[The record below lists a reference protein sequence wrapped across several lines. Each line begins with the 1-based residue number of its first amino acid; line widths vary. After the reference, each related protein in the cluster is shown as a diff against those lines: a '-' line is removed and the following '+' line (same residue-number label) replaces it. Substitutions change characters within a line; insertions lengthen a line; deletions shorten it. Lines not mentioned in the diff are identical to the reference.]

1 MLAGMVALREQ
12 GAISAVSLGMNMVV
26 APQILRLI
34 RESPAGTFDDIMLAH
49 GWNLL
54 CVDGAEVI
62 LECQQ
67 RGIAVHNAGVY
78 CSGLLVSHDTYFYSP
93 ASEDIRSRAA
103 QWGELS
109 EAHGVA
115 LPAVAIAFGLWPSA
129 VSHVVWACVR
139 KASSSRRSGGW
150 RRLGGCQ
157 TSCGARQREPEC
169 WTLLWWR
176 LFGHSS
182 NQQH

>member
-12 GAISAVSLGMNMVV
+12 GALSAVSLGMNMVV

-78 CSGLLVSHDTYFYSP
+78 CSGLLVSRDTYFCSP

-129 VSHVVWACVR
+129 VSHVVCGMRTEGELQQAL
-139 KASSSRRSGGW
+139 GW
-150 RRLGGCQ
+150 LEEAGRVPDKLW
-157 TSCGARQREPEC
+157 SEAEGAGMLDPVVVEALRPQ
-169 WTLLWWR
+169 
-176 LFGHSS
+176 
-182 NQQH
+182 